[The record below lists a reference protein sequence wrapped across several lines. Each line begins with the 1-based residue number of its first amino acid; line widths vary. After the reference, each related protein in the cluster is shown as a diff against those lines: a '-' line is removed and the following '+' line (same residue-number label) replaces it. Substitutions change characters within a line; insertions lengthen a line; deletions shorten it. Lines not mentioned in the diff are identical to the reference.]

1 MSNTSISVVLT
12 HFNKGSLLQRTIES
26 LQPDLPELLE
36 IIVVDDAS
44 TDPTWPE
51 FSQKLEQSY
60 PKVKIIRNSDNQ
72 GPARRLNQG
81 GNLAQGEYLFFM
93 DADDVLAPHRLTQ
106 IVDLMQQSTSD
117 LFYGNKVKI
126 HDLAE
131 INAYSEII
139 TSTIEHPLTYM
150 IQHNIMEMCVMCHRD
165 TWKNS
170 KGCNPSLFIQDE
182 SLALQ
187 LGAASKKLLFTKTP
201 TVFVILD
208 VEETKSLRGTNRL
221 SRNLNQQHHD
231 MFFTIYDFLKDHNL
245 EQTQQNLLK
254 KKALSTY
261 WKSLKKHNK
270 KSIKEFFY
278 YILSKRN
285 PDKWWSARVEQL
297 KAYFSNLDHVRRP
310 NT

>member
-12 HFNKGSLLQRTIES
+12 HYNKGPLLQRTIES

-44 TDPTWPE
+44 TDPSWLK

-81 GNLAQGEYLFFM
+81 GNSAQGEYLFFM
-93 DADDVLAPHRLTQ
+93 DADDVLAPNRLTQ
-106 IVDLMQQSTSD
+106 IVGLMQQSTSD

-131 INAYSEII
+131 IYAYSEIL

-150 IQHNIMEMCVMCHRD
+150 IQHNIMEMCVMCHKD

-170 KGCNPSLFIQDE
+170 SGCNSSLFIQDE

-187 LGAASKKLLFTKTP
+187 LGTVSKKLLFTETP

-208 VEETKSLRGTNRL
+208 AEETKSLRGTNRL

-231 MFFTIYDFLKDHNL
+231 MFFTIYDFLKNHNL
-245 EQTQQNLLK
+245 EQSQQNLLK

-261 WKSLKKHNK
+261 WKSLKSSHK
-270 KSIKEFFY
+270 KSLKEFFC
-278 YILSKRN
+278 YILAKRS
-285 PDKWWSARVEQL
+285 PEKWWDIRSEDL
-297 KAYFSNLDHVRRP
+297 KAYFSQLDHVRKPRS
-310 NT
+310 